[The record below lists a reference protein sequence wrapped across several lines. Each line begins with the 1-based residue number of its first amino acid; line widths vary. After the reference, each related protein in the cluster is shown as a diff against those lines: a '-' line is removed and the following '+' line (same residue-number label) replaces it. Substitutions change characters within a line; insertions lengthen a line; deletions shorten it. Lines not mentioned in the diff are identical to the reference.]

1 MASLLAVLAYDPET
15 SFEVLNIRINTDYSC
30 NDIHNKLVVI
40 KHSIEPTV
48 QPTVIPTHKRTL
60 TTVGI
65 SSLDLWHIQSTC
77 LVFGI
82 IQTNF

>member
-1 MASLLAVLAYDPET
+1 MASLLAVLVYDPET

-48 QPTVIPTHKRTL
+48 IPTHKRTL

-77 LVFGI
+77 LAFGI
-82 IQTNF
+82 IETNF